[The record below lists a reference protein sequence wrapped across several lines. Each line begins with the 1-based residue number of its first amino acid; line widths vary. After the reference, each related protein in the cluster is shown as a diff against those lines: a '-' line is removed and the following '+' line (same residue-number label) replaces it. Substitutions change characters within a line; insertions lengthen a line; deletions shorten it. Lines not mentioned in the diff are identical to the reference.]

1 MSTNSSES
9 FTGEKKEAENL
20 WIRLKRLSVSHF
32 IVHSWTWFGAPKG
45 HRMPSSVWHN
55 VRPQCR
61 CGVRYSFIYSS
72 PLSFSFFVPIVTFHL
87 FAFQPKNV
95 NRLQRS
101 STFLVPWMFEQQPN
115 TPARLCILDSL
126 LRLLLLRLHRFF
138 RTIKGNEKPFE
149 RAIEQM
155 MITTTTHDDC
165 PKYFDFFWCSVL
177 RPFYSSNVLLL
188 DVLFISGSLKKFI
201 GSLSFLLTLFETK
214 WWTNNATLSLKCL
227 LRREDE

>member
-1 MSTNSSES
+1 MSTNSWES
-9 FTGEKKEAENL
+9 FTGEK
-20 WIRLKRLSVSHF
+20 LKRSWKFMDSSEATFGVTF
-32 IVHSWTWFGAPKG
+32 IVHSWTSFGAPKG
-45 HRMPSSVWHN
+45 HRMSSSVWHN
-55 VRPQCR
+55 IRPQCR

-138 RTIKGNEKPFE
+138 FGQSKGTKRPFE

-165 PKYFDFFWCSVL
+165 PKYFDFFDVRCSG
-177 RPFYSSNVLLL
+177 PFIHRMS
-188 DVLFISGSLKKFI
+188 FCTMFFSL
-201 GSLSFLLTLFETK
+201 G
-214 WWTNNATLSLKCL
+214 AV
-227 LRREDE
+227 